1 MNWCLGSFTAAMAL
15 LALSPVA
22 ALEKPSLST
31 HQEAVPSFPPL
42 MDAALTDLTAG
53 LESGAFT
60 SVDLVHAYI
69 ARIKE
74 TNDVL
79 HTVTEINPDALS
91 IAASLDEAR
100 RDGHVFGPLHGIPVL
115 IKNNIATSDK
125 MNNTAGSY
133 ALLGATVP
141 YDSTVAAKLRKAG
154 AIILGK
160 SNLGQWSE
168 ARSLNTSSGWSAHG
182 GQTRGA
188 YYPDQDPCGSSS
200 GSGVAA
206 SLGLAWATL
215 GTETSGS
222 IQCPACVNNVVG
234 SKWFNDFQAFSLFL
248 KPRNAR
254 TQDPALILSPGLSNP
269 QWGICSLTAVPVKPT
284 VGLTSRHLV
293 IPISEH
299 QDTVGPMA
307 RTVKDAAFLLS
318 AIVGKDSLDNYTSAI
333 PFDADEFPDYVSAC
347 QLSALRGK
355 RIGVTRGVI
364 DMDEFGVPEEV
375 GGPLMTA
382 FNESLGIMRSAGATV
397 VDDIFLPGWKQFVEH
412 DYMSRASG
420 ADLLT
425 NIPRY
430 LSYLDKNPN
439 NVSSLSDISDFTQQ
453 YPREEYPT
461 RDTYVFDLALEDGRN
476 NTHPEVWLNRTLAL
490 RLAGTMGILGAMK
503 NNSLDAIVLPAY
515 FALYP
520 PAMLGTPAVTV
531 PLGRQPDDMPVIRND
546 WNLVQLG
553 PNVPFGISFLGE
565 SFSEE
570 KLIGMAYAFEQRT
583 MVRQKVHPYMHLKT
597 EIRDVVQA
605 RLEPGELGL

>member
-1 MNWCLGSFTAAMAL
+1 MTWSSGPLTVVL
-15 LALSPVA
+15 TVLAISVVA
-22 ALEKPSLST
+22 AWDQPSLST
-31 HQEAVPSFPPL
+31 YQGPAPLYPPL
-42 MDAALTDLTAG
+42 IDAALTDLSSG

-60 SVDLVHAYI
+60 SVDLVQAYI

-79 HTVTEINPDALS
+79 HAVTEINPDALS

-100 RDGHVFGPLHGIPVL
+100 RDGRIFGPLHGIPVL

-154 AIILGK
+154 SIILGK
-160 SNLGQWSE
+160 SNLSQWSD
-168 ARSLNTSSGWSAHG
+168 ARSANTSSGWSAHG
-182 GQTRGA
+182 GQTHGA
-188 YYPDQDPCGSSS
+188 YYPDQDPCGSSA
-200 GSGVAA
+200 GSGVAT

-234 SKWFNDFQAFSLFL
+234 
-248 KPRNAR
+248 
-254 TQDPALILSPGLSNP
+254 I
-269 QWGICSLTAVPVKPT
+269 KPT

-299 QDTVGPMA
+299 QDTVGPLA

-333 PFDADEFPDYVSAC
+333 PFDADGFPDYVSAC
-347 QLSALRGK
+347 QPSALRGK
-355 RIGVTRGVI
+355 RIGVTRGII
-364 DMDEFGVPEEV
+364 DMNDVGVPEEA
-375 GGPLMTA
+375 GGPLITA
-382 FNESLGIMRSAGATV
+382 FNESLDIIRSAGATV
-397 VDDIFLPGWKQFVEH
+397 VDDIFLPGWKEFVEH
-412 DYMSRASG
+412 KYMSRDLR

-425 NIPRY
+425 DVPRY
-430 LSYLDKNPN
+430 LSHLDKNPN
-439 NVSSLSDISDFTQQ
+439 NISSLSDISSFTHHH
-453 YPREEYPT
+453 PREEYPT

-476 NTHPEVWLNRTLAL
+476 NTHPDVWFNRTLAL

-503 NNSLDAIVLPAY
+503 NHSLDAIVLPTY
-515 FALYP
+515 FASYP
-520 PAMLGTPAVTV
+520 PAMIGTPAVTV
-531 PLGRQPDDMPVIRND
+531 PLGRYPDDMPIVKND
-546 WNLVQLG
+546 FGNLVQLG

-583 MVRQKVHPYMHLKT
+583 MVRQKIRPYMQPKT
-597 EIRDVVQA
+597 EIQDVVQA
-605 RLEPGELGL
+605 RMESVELEL